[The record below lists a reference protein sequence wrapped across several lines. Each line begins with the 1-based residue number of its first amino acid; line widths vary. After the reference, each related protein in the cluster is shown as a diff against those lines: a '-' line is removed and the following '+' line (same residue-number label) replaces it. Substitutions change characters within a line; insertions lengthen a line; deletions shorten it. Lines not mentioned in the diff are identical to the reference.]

1 MKILAN
7 YATFKFSALR
17 TLNSATGIEAGGF
30 DEVREFSPRDLDET
44 FRKKNAH
51 ILKQTRGAGYYIW
64 KPYIILECLQ
74 SMRADDVLFYSDAA
88 RFFTGPVA
96 PLVDLMR
103 RTGQDVI
110 AFRGRG
116 MERAWTKR
124 DTFVLMDCDTPEYAD
139 TFQVHASLSLWRR
152 TPFSIMIAG
161 EWLRYAE
168 DERLLTDIPNSCGQ
182 DNFAEFQEH
191 RRDQSIW
198 SLLCKKHSVVL
209 HRRPFTPPDGEFP
222 HSTYPAFLGGRR
234 KTDRPWAVLDF
245 WLTHPMRR
253 RIARPALGAFAF
265 QSAVYSRRAVRRWL
279 QAVRP

>member
-1 MKILAN
+1 
-7 YATFKFSALR
+7 
-17 TLNSATGIEAGGF
+17 
-30 DEVREFSPRDLDET
+30 
-44 FRKKNAH
+44 
-51 ILKQTRGAGYYIW
+51 
-64 KPYIILECLQ
+64 
-74 SMRADDVLFYSDAA
+74 
-88 RFFTGPVA
+88 
-96 PLVDLMR
+96 
-103 RTGQDVI
+103 
-110 AFRGRG
+110 
-116 MERAWTKR
+116 MERARTKR

-168 DERLLTDIPNSCGQ
+168 DERILTDIPNSCGR

-191 RRDQSIW
+191 RHDQSIW

-234 KTDRPWAVLDF
+234 KTARPWAVLDF